1 MAAMQIGL
9 SPDPDAAFMFYAL
22 TAGKVRVPDVQVLP
36 VLDEIE
42 RLNRRA
48 RNGELEATVISAATY
63 ALVAERYRIMD
74 SGACM
79 LKGSG
84 PVLVARAVMDPKE
97 IPDRVVAIPGS
108 HTTAALLLRLYC
120 GDPPLIEVP
129 FEKIPQAVLGEQAE
143 LGLLIHEGPMTHQSM
158 GLSRVLDLGQ
168 RWQRE
173 TNLPLP
179 LGLTVVR
186 RDLDEETQRAL
197 SAALR
202 QTIAYARAHT
212 DEALEHAMR
221 YGRGMDRESC
231 RRFVLMSVNDY
242 SVTLGAE
249 GREALEKLFSLAHSK
264 GLIPEIPPLDP
275 L

>member
-1 MAAMQIGL
+1 MAAIQIGL
-9 SPDPDAAFMFYAL
+9 SPDPDAAFMFYGL
-22 TAGKVRVPDVQVLP
+22 TVGKVRVPDVQILP

-48 RNGELEATVISAATY
+48 RNGELEVTVISAATY

-84 PVLVARAVMDPKE
+84 PVLVARAVLDPKE
-97 IPDRVVAIPGS
+97 IPDKVVAIPGS

-120 GDPPLIEVP
+120 GDPPLIEVS
-129 FEKIPQAVLGEQAE
+129 FEKIAQAVLGEQAE
-143 LGLLIHEGPMTHQSM
+143 LGLLIHEGPMTYKSM

-168 RWQRE
+168 RWERE

-186 RDLDEETQRAL
+186 RDLGEETQRAL